1 MNEPLSLNPVEGLL
15 KMSIFI
21 FWLADAWYSLLWPVV
36 VRSCKVKEVVGQPVG
51 PALETVLLDYD
62 VSLPKEH

>member
-1 MNEPLSLNPVEGLL
+1 MNEPQSLNPGQGLL

-21 FWLADAWYSLLWPVV
+21 FCLADAWYSLLWPVAL
-36 VRSCKVKEVVGQPVG
+36 RSYKAKEVVGQPVG